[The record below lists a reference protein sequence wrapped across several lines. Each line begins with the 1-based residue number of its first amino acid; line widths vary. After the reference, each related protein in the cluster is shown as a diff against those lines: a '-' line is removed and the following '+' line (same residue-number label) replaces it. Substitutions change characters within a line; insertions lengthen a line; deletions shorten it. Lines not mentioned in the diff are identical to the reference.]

1 MGDSLALIRE
11 KLVDLEM
18 DDCLAAVKQA
28 LTSGLTG
35 WEIVDKSLGIG
46 MREVGDLFEQ
56 GEYFLG
62 ELMMAGNIMADAM
75 EILKET
81 LDESLH
87 KQKGKVILATVRGDM
102 HDLGKNLVKMMLDSS
117 GIEVVDLGVDVDAE
131 TIVQTVKKT
140 GAGAVGLTML
150 LTPGVDAM
158 REVGRALEAVGL
170 RHDVKIAIGG
180 AATNQKLADDLGY
193 EAYGENAAKAVRI
206 FENFLQLS

>member
-158 REVGRALEAVGL
+158 REVGRALEAAGL